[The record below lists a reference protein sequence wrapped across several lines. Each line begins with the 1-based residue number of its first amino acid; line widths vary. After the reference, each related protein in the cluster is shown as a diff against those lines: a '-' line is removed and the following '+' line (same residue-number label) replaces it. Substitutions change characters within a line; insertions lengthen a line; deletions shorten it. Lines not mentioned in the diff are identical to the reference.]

1 MISYFTQLYH
11 LETTFQATTLFSTQ
25 LTMGGKKVTLRAIK
39 KKNGPTHPN
48 SRRALQL
55 SRIDHRI
62 EKLRAAK
69 SDRRKI
75 SQSKVNIHLTLI
87 LLLPPD
93 LTCIPDKAYLHS
105 FLQSSFLDRHTE
117 ELKEL
122 IDQRRPDRPPP
133 LRLVELQNTIQKEQL
148 GYENGM
154 EIPDLMDEVSVKLL
168 RDWNGDTQAL
178 GLFTFVRVSG
188 RDQ

>member
-1 MISYFTQLYH
+1 
-11 LETTFQATTLFSTQ
+11 
-25 LTMGGKKVTLRAIK
+25 MGGKKVTLRAIK
-39 KKNGPTHPN
+39 KKSGPTHPN

-55 SRIDHRI
+55 ARIDHRT

-75 SQSKVNIHLTLI
+75 AQSKVNVHLTLI

-93 LTCIPDKAYLHS
+93 LSCIPDKAYLHS
-105 FLQSSFLDRHTE
+105 FLQSSFLDRHSE
-117 ELKEL
+117 ELNEL
-122 IDQRRPDRPPP
+122 LLQRRPNRPPP
-133 LRLVELQNTIQKEQL
+133 LDMVKLQNTIQKEKL
-148 GYENGM
+148 EYENGM
-154 EIPDLMDEVSVKLL
+154 EIPDLMDEVNVKLL
-168 RDWNGDTQAL
+168 RDWNGDMQAL